1 MAEPAV
7 DGSYS
12 IRAVDRVCDLLDLA
26 ADSPSGLSLSDA
38 AQGASIPKSTAFRY
52 LAALEARQYL
62 ERDPVTSTYRL
73 GLAFR
78 ATDPRGRERLLDA
91 AEPIIE
97 ALRDD
102 CGETTNLGVLDGGF
116 VVHELVAESPQM
128 MRLAARVGDRGF
140 VHSTALGKAI
150 CAQLPE
156 DRVVAILRAK
166 GMEPFT
172 ARTIT
177 DEGRYLKELEKV
189 RASGFGE
196 DDAEN
201 QDGGRCVAVVIP
213 IGGLHCGISVSA
225 PIERLPRGK
234 VAGVVQA
241 LQAAAT
247 QIAEQVEPR

>member
-1 MAEPAV
+1 MGEPAV
-7 DGSYS
+7 DPSYS

-38 AQGASIPKSTAFRY
+38 ARGASIPKSTAFRY

-78 ATDPRGRERLLDA
+78 ATDPRGRERLLDVTD
-91 AEPIIE
+91 PIIA
-97 ALRDD
+97 ALRDAI
-102 CGETTNLGVLDGGF
+102 GETTNLGVLDGGF
-116 VVHELVAESPQM
+116 VVHELVAESPHM

-172 ARTIT
+172 TSTIT
-177 DEGRYLKELEKV
+177 DESSYLQELAKV

-201 QDGGRCVAVVIP
+201 QDGGRCIAVAIP
-213 IGGLHCGISVSA
+213 ISGLHCGISVSA
-225 PIERLPRGK
+225 PIERMPRGK
-234 VAGVVQA
+234 VAEVVEA
-241 LQAAAT
+241 LKAAAA
-247 QIAEQVEPR
+247 QIADEVEPH